1 MLSRDVTGTY
11 EIFDSLGV
19 DRTKGKLLRKYI
31 PKHFCAIYN
40 VQPFQVKTS
49 TSCGLFCMFYIVQK
63 HYNNDSSMQEIVS
76 KMFSADPHKN
86 ELKVARFLKR

>member
-31 PKHFCAIYN
+31 PKHFCATYN